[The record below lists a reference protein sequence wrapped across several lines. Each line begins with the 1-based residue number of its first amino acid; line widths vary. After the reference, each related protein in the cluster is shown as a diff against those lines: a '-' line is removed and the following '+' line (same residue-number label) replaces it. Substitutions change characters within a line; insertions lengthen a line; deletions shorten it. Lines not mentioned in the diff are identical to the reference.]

1 MDFYTKI
8 VQYKWLCKHF
18 ITIHKSKPVSLGLKA
33 LLKLY
38 ISSKSREWFQSSVVL
53 TSHYGHMSAAGKEE
67 LGLVSLLGKPL
78 AYLPK
83 PLKGLDICL
92 PVLDFI
98 RAILVIAS
106 PLWVLLSLSLWVKG
120 FGHTE
125 WRTLLEDAFLG
136 KRESTG
142 KDLRTETGILITWN
156 GSISLIITRGEKVV
170 WTRDVADILK
180 RLRKQLGICI
190 NIRMFFLYTSNV
202 LKTVSFPYFVNHPCL
217 QQCNILAYRST
228 AAKLITGLC

>member
-67 LGLVSLLGKPL
+67 LGLVPLLGKPL

-156 GSISLIITRGEKVV
+156 SSISLIITQEGKGSLNQGRSWYFKETEKTTWYLHKYQNVFFY
-170 WTRDVADILK
+170 ILLMSWK
-180 RLRKQLGICI
+180 LCPSHILLTTHAC
-190 NIRMFFLYTSNV
+190 SNV
-202 LKTVSFPYFVNHPCL
+202 IY
-217 QQCNILAYRST
+217 
-228 AAKLITGLC
+228 